1 MGIWRRE
8 SKQTFFAGAGS
19 VRSSWLLTLGPAVPL
34 VIGEKQIGQSTSPLS
49 KVGVASMKN
58 SWFTGALAGVLVV
71 AAFAAALL
79 VARVFL
85 TTRQLRSLQPML
97 VEVNNRLNF
106 AQALLNETLEYS
118 KRNPAIDPL
127 LVSLNF

>member
-1 MGIWRRE
+1 M
-8 SKQTFFAGAGS
+8 
-19 VRSSWLLTLGPAVPL
+19 
-34 VIGEKQIGQSTSPLS
+34 IGEKQIGQSTSPLS

-127 LVSLNF
+127 LVSLNFKTNAAVATSPKSAVK